1 MNEINRIEKLLK
13 EVSQDALQVVKQIYE
28 HNRLLVEE
36 NKELKKYI
44 KSLQKSNG
52 STQKSST

>member
-13 EVSQDALQVVKQIYE
+13 EVSQDALQVVRQIYE

>member
-13 EVSQDALQVVKQIYE
+13 EVFQDALQVVRQIYE

>member
-13 EVSQDALQVVKQIYE
+13 EVSQDALQVVMKVYE
-28 HNRLLVEE
+28 HNRLLVKE
-36 NKELKKYI
+36 NKELKIYI